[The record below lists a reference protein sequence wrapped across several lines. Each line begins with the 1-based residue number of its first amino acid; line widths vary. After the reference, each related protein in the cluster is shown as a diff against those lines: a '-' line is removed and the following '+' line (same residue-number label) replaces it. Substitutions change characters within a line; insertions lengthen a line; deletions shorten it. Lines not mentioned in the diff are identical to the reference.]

1 MKKYNVSVKETSYG
15 SIEVEANSKEEA
27 EDIAYG
33 EYERGNTVWDSGE
46 YELSAKEIAPR
57 QRTDT
62 AR

>member
-27 EDIAYG
+27 EAIAYG
-33 EYERGNTVWDSGE
+33 EYEKGNTVWDCGE

>member
-27 EDIAYG
+27 EAIAYG
-33 EYERGNTVWDSGE
+33 EYERGNTVWDCGE
-46 YELSAKEIAPR
+46 YELSAKEIVPR
-57 QRTDT
+57 HNSGP